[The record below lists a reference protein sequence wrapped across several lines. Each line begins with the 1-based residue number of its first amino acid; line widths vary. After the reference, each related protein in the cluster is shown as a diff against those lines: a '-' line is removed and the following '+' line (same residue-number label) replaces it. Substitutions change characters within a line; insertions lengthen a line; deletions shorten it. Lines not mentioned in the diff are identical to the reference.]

1 MNQTA
6 SYYIKLPLK
15 TAFFSVLLLFL
26 EKQVLAHFKHIKFK
40 IEISK
45 LPNFS
50 MEGDEGDILS
60 KAPDSKPFV
69 FV

>member
-1 MNQTA
+1 M
-6 SYYIKLPLK
+6 PLK
-15 TAFFSVLLLFL
+15 TAFFSVPLLFL

-50 MEGDEGDILS
+50 MEGDEGDIFNE
-60 KAPDSKPFV
+60 ATDWKPLFLLKIKTK
-69 FV
+69 

>member
-1 MNQTA
+1 M
-6 SYYIKLPLK
+6 P
-15 TAFFSVLLLFL
+15 LLFL